1 MVKARAKTEATDVFK
16 VKIKLEISLFWKRSK
31 LLKSRSLPSSKL
43 KLSTRKKD
51 IKNKLD
57 LKKW

>member
-1 MVKARAKTEATDVFK
+1 MVTARAKTEATDVFK